1 MIVRL
6 MLGALTCAVLA
17 GCSAKMVRV
26 TYNSVPEGAAII
38 QNGQLM
44 GHTPV
49 ALLYRPTASFKA
61 AQCMEAPTITAQW
74 ASGAATSINPT
85 ICGYS
90 GRNQSFLFQRPNV
103 AGAEIDAQ
111 VAAANAYRAAAVAA
125 AQAQQDALQEQAL
138 YQAAG
143 GLGNALGCAAA
154 GGCVPLPAAP
164 SYPTAPPIRLTPTP
178 APFSNPSVTCQ
189 LGPTGTS
196 ATCH

>member
-1 MIVRL
+1 MFVKL
-6 MLGALTCAVLA
+6 VFGLVACAALA

-61 AQCMEAPTITAQW
+61 GQCMEAPAITAQW
-74 ASGAATSINPT
+74 ASGAMTSINPT
-85 ICGYS
+85 MCANI

-111 VAAANAYRAAAVAA
+111 VETAQAYAQAA
-125 AQAQQDALQEQAL
+125 AQAQVDAQQEAML

-143 GLGNALGCAAA
+143 SLGNAVGCAAA
-154 GGCVPLPAAP
+154 GGCVPPPPVVNYPAAP
-164 SYPTAPPIRLTPTP
+164 APTYRSTVQ
-178 APFSNPSVTCQ
+178 PFSDPPVTCR
-189 LGPTGTS
+189 LDPTGTS